1 MSFSSKVFNYC
12 ICNYLQTMYFCFVCF
27 KISIHGVIVYMCST
41 LIFFLQDSI
50 FEIFHV
56 NICRS
61 SSFILA
67 PNNSPW
73 VYPPIPFWRGKLGYS
88 YSPFIVVNSVAE
100 NTQSSRLGPALLQ
113 AVFGALEPNYSYLN
127 PSSTTTERLWVCYL
141 VSLHLGFLISQVRIM
156 IEPPWRK

>member
-27 KISIHGVIVYMCST
+27 KMSIHGVIVYMCST

-88 YSPFIVVNSVAE
+88 YSLFIVLSSVAE

-113 AVFGALEPNYSYLN
+113 AVFGALEPNCSYLN

>member
-1 MSFSSKVFNYC
+1 MILMYPMLGLNTLILCHVFINFLFCVKLKTENHLHSLSLTPFVSQGKTSFSCTMSFSSKVFNYC

-73 VYPPIPFWRGKLGYS
+73 VYPPIPF
-88 YSPFIVVNSVAE
+88 
-100 NTQSSRLGPALLQ
+100 
-113 AVFGALEPNYSYLN
+113 
-127 PSSTTTERLWVCYL
+127 
-141 VSLHLGFLISQVRIM
+141 
-156 IEPPWRK
+156 